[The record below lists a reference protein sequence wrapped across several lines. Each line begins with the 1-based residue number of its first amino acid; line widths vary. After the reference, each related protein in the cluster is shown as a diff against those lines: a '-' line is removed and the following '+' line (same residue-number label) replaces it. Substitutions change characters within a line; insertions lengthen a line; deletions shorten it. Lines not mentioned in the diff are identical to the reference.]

1 MENNELYYLLA
12 LKKVPNV
19 GDKNAKELIA
29 YCGSAEQIFKMTK
42 QKLEKIPSIG
52 PVVAQSIKQFKQFD
66 LIENELDFV
75 KKNNIQIIPYS
86 SEKYPYRL
94 KSCDDSPIFLFA
106 KGITDLNNPKIIS
119 VVGTR
124 NSSSYGREF
133 CLELMSALKN
143 TDALVVSGLA
153 MGIDTSAH
161 KEALNYGLPTAAVL
175 AHGLHTIAP
184 PSNYNLSQQI
194 IENGTLLTEH
204 FSIDHPLAENFPKRN
219 RIVAGI
225 CDALV
230 IVESGI
236 KGGAMITADLAW
248 SYDREVF
255 ALPGKITDTFSQ
267 GCIKLINNNR
277 AICIQN
283 ATSLVKYLGWET
295 EVNNA
300 TRIEIENKIPLSTD
314 EKVIFKLL
322 REKEKQI
329 DDLHFESGMPL
340 SMISML
346 LLNLE
351 FKNLVVSK
359 PGKIYKLKN

>member
-1 MENNELYYLLA
+1 
-12 LKKVPNV
+12 
-19 GDKNAKELIA
+19 
-29 YCGSAEQIFKMTK
+29 
-42 QKLEKIPSIG
+42 
-52 PVVAQSIKQFKQFD
+52 
-66 LIENELDFV
+66 
-75 KKNNIQIIPYS
+75 
-86 SEKYPYRL
+86 
-94 KSCDDSPIFLFA
+94 
-106 KGITDLNNPKIIS
+106 
-119 VVGTR
+119 
-124 NSSSYGREF
+124 
-133 CLELMSALKN
+133 
-143 TDALVVSGLA
+143 
-153 MGIDTSAH
+153 
-161 KEALNYGLPTAAVL
+161 
-175 AHGLHTIAP
+175 
-184 PSNYNLSQQI
+184 
-194 IENGTLLTEH
+194 
-204 FSIDHPLAENFPKRN
+204 LAENFPKRN

-255 ALPGKITDTFSQ
+255 ALPGKITDTYSQ

-283 ATSLVKYLGWET
+283 AHSLVKYLGWET
-295 EVNNA
+295 KVNNA
-300 TRIEIENKIPLSTD
+300 TKIENENKIPLTAD
-314 EKVIFKLL
+314 EKTIFKLL